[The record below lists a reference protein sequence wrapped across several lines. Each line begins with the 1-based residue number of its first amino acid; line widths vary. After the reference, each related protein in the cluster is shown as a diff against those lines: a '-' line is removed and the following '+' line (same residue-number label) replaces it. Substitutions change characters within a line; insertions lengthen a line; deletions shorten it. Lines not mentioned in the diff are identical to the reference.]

1 MIDDLNKEIYSL
13 ENENLEI
20 RERLNILE
28 TLTGKDSQAVVQK
41 LKDLGG
47 KSND

>member
-28 TLTGKDSQAVVQK
+28 TLTGKDSTAIV
-41 LKDLGG
+41 
-47 KSND
+47 

>member
-28 TLTGKDSQAVVQK
+28 TLTGKDS
-41 LKDLGG
+41 
-47 KSND
+47 